1 MNVQRLTSIV
11 TCYIFTKETRAFHPA
26 FGNCFLECRH
36 AICRLLNCN
45 TTLGNVLHAY
55 GMERLLFTGFETV
68 QGQLISVLEL
78 RGDAWMA
85 CPPPLKMAATLIA
98 QFWGSKV
105 IPRIAPLKGDDLC
118 CQRLQHGLCVLVLCH
133 VYIFEKYMAMSLIL
147 SVTIQVYRHSCSRC
161 CLPSLRNH
169 AKFPENSNF
178 NRFWLNHPCVIQTDG
193 RVIA

>member
-1 MNVQRLTSIV
+1 MSASKLQYDVRKCIACIWNGATTFYWIRNCSRSVDISAWI
-11 TCYIFTKETRAFHPA
+11 TRGCLDGLP
-26 FGNCFLECRH
+26 
-36 AICRLLNCN
+36 
-45 TTLGNVLHAY
+45 
-55 GMERLLFTGFETV
+55 
-68 QGQLISVLEL
+68 
-78 RGDAWMA
+78 
-85 CPPPLKMAATLIA
+85 PPPLKMAATLIA